1 MLWLAMFASFAV
13 CARCAVLE
21 VPSSDASDVF
31 SRALPG
37 DVVLFG
43 RGAWV
48 LDNVSIGSN
57 VTLRGIGGATVL
69 TGLLSAGP
77 GCMISGVRFVS
88 GSFMGSGAAIMDS
101 VFENCTIRIVGGL
114 SSFVNVAV
122 MGSSSGAVYLEN
134 AGSVRI
140 VDSNFSNNSASYGGA
155 IYAVGTDVTIL
166 GRSRLE
172 HNAATN
178 DGGAIYMAS
187 GVLKIGDDT
196 LCMSNTAA
204 NGGCAFAVTVSVSGR
219 ATFALNRAA
228 SGGGALSVLYFD
240 AGEYAVFRSNA
251 ANDGGGVCVRDYN
264 GYVVASVAGAVRFE
278 ANAASWRG
286 GGLAVLLSFYD
297 YSADG
302 SIGISG
308 NVVFVGNRASLG
320 GGLYNGIIAAY
331 VSGNAS
337 ILQNKAGDSGGGAY
351 SYSGAVIMRG
361 NSVIRGNRAGTG
373 GGAMCNYCNFELDD
387 DAGESSNALS
397 ANMSDLP
404 LAAIT
409 DNWATGSGG
418 GIYGLQSGIS
428 MAGRA
433 SISRNR
439 ASQGGGVGLW
449 ATWGRLQAGGHS
461 GG

>member
-1 MLWLAMFASFAV
+1 MLWLAVFASFAA

-37 DVVLFG
+37 DVILFG

-57 VTLRGIGGATVL
+57 VTLRGIRGATVL

-114 SSFVNVAV
+114 SSFANVTV

-140 VDSNFSNNSASYGGA
+140 VDSTFSNNSASNGGA
-155 IYAVGTDVTIL
+155 IHAVATDVTIL

-187 GVLKIGDDT
+187 GVLKIGEDT
-196 LCMSNTAA
+196 LCTSNTAA

-219 ATFALNRAA
+219 ATFALNRAT
-228 SGGGALSVLYFD
+228 SGGGALSVVHFD

-251 ANDGGGVCVRDYN
+251 ANDGGGVCVRDYS
-264 GYVVASVAGAVRFE
+264 GYVTVSVAGAVRFE
-278 ANAASWRG
+278 ANTASWRG
-286 GGLAVLLSFYD
+286 GGLAVVMSV
-297 YSADG
+297 YSYGADG
-302 SIGISG
+302 SVGISG
-308 NVVFVGNRASLG
+308 NAVFLGNRASSG
-320 GGLYNGIIAAY
+320 GGLYSGVAHVY
-331 VSGNAS
+331 MSGNAS
-337 ILQNKAGDSGGGAY
+337 VLQNAAADSGGGMYCDDGAMFM
-351 SYSGAVIMRG
+351 SGG
-361 NSVIRGNRAGTG
+361 LVIRGNRAGTG
-373 GGAMCNYCNFELDD
+373 GGVFTSGNFWLNDD
-387 DAGESSNALS
+387 VGESGNALF
-397 ANMSDLP
+397 ADISDRP

-418 GIYGLQSGIS
+418 GIYSIKS
-428 MAGRA
+428 STYMAGRV
-433 SISRNR
+433 SVSRNR
-439 ASQGGGVGLW
+439 ASQGGGLGLW
-449 ATWGRLQAGGHS
+449 TYVWGGIQAGGHS